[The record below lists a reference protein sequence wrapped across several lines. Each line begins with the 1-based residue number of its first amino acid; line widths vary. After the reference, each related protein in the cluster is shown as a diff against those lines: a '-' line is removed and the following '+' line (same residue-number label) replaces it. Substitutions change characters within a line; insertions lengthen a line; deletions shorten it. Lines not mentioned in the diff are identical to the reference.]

1 MVFGNASADGNFLV
15 GCCWS
20 DRRYRNILRGEIA
33 TLIPVLVLAQMLPF
47 LSSLIALMCVLGSPS
62 FLKNLIV
69 KITGWRKTYQSL
81 TGGKPH
87 LAFAASVYLINRIG
101 TKTFVLV
108 ELPDQ
113 LHIRRIYPDSSSE
126 SSYPETSF
134 TVLGSNAAYKVFQQL
149 AVGGDH
155 NDESPSCWQGL

>member
-1 MVFGNASADGNFLV
+1 MYWAVLLFFEKPDSQNYGLKEN
-15 GCCWS
+15 
-20 DRRYRNILRGEIA
+20 
-33 TLIPVLVLAQMLPF
+33 IPVPH
-47 LSSLIALMCVLGSPS
+47 
-62 FLKNLIV
+62 
-69 KITGWRKTYQSL
+69 R
-81 TGGKPH
+81 GKPH

-134 TVLGSNAAYKVFQQL
+134 TVLGNAAYKVFQQL
-149 AVGGDH
+149 AVGGVIMMNH
-155 NDESPSCWQGL
+155 LLAGKVYNEHPCVSPYPYLFILVF